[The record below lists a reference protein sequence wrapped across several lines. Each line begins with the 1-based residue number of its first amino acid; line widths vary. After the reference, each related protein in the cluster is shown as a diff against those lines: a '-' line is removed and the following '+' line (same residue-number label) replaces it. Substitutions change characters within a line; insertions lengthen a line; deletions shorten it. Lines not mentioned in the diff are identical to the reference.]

1 MSERVFLFLVGAY
14 ILTALY
20 LEINIMIYLLCLWL
34 LFEGITNLRLT
45 TLTQKLVGKPVPA
58 GLTVFHTQLRYNFDA
73 FRAWRITVA
82 VMLGGSFMLLI
93 EQNIEVVWFFPWF
106 MGFAILGAGV
116 SGVCP
121 VLLLIRW
128 IGFK

>member
-1 MSERVFLFLVGAY
+1 MSERLFLFMVGAY

-34 LFEGITNLRLT
+34 LFEAITNIRLT
-45 TLTQKLVGKPVPA
+45 TLTQKLMGKPVPA
-58 GLTVFHTQLRYNFDA
+58 GLTVFQTQLRYNFDS
-73 FRAWRITVA
+73 FRAWRISVA
-82 VMLGGSFMLLI
+82 IMLGGSFMLLN
-93 EQNIEVVWFFPWF
+93 EQNIEVVWFIPWF

>member
-1 MSERVFLFLVGAY
+1 
-14 ILTALY
+14 
-20 LEINIMIYLLCLWL
+20 MIYLLCLWL
-34 LFEGITNLRLT
+34 LFEAITNIRLT
-45 TLTQKLVGKPVPA
+45 TLTQQLIHKPVAA
-58 GLTVFHTQLRYNFDA
+58 GLTVFHTQLRYNYDS
-73 FRAWRITVA
+73 FRVWRLTVA
-82 VMLGGSFMLLI
+82 FMLGGSFMLLN
-93 EQNIEVVWFFPWF
+93 EQNIEVVWFIPWF

>member
-1 MSERVFLFLVGAY
+1 
-14 ILTALY
+14 
-20 LEINIMIYLLCLWL
+20 
-34 LFEGITNLRLT
+34 
-45 TLTQKLVGKPVPA
+45 
-58 GLTVFHTQLRYNFDA
+58 LTVFQTQPRYNFDS
-73 FRAWRITVA
+73 FRAWRISVA
-82 VMLGGSFMLLI
+82 IMLGGSYLLLN
-93 EQNIEVVWFFPWF
+93 EQNIEVVWFIPWF

>member
-1 MSERVFLFLVGAY
+1 MFLFLVGAY
-14 ILTALY
+14 ILLALY
-20 LEINIMIYLLCLWL
+20 LEINSMIYLLSLWL
-34 LFEGITNLRLT
+34 LFEAITNIRLT
-45 TLTQKLVGKPVPA
+45 TLSQQLIRKPVPA
-58 GLTVFHTQLRYNFDA
+58 GLIVFESHPRYNLDS
-73 FRAWRITVA
+73 FRAWRISVA
-82 VMLGGSFMLLI
+82 IMLGGSFILLN
-93 EQNIEVVWFFPWF
+93 EQNIEVLWFIPWF